1 MVNGRVVGNHY
12 SSILLL
18 VIYYYNDG
26 NNKNTSKEEDTRN
39 MKQNLY
45 KFIKTKLTEANLYYK
60 PGFVL
65 AENHYD
71 ENDTVKYIIIPWK
84 NFKENAKKIEF
95 EYASS
100 LNLFNEFYIM
110 DKNMSAICEFNKLI
124 MAEDPNY
131 RGIDI
136 QRGSKFLNALPFD
149 IYFSN
154 CTCKSFPRIIIK
166 LLFIDYLVPTSKDYR
181 KDYFVWYKNG
191 NRFLVF
197 NLSNEAVRVQLGDS
211 KEAILHY
218 DTRPKECNMVQE
230 NQYIEKFTR
239 MLTKIAP
246 KDMQII
252 LYIGVCPLSGDEE
265 YVKNAIIG
273 RKNLA
278 YKLSLRYKNVTPV
291 YDYREMKIPE

>member
-1 MVNGRVVGNHY
+1 
-12 SSILLL
+12 
-18 VIYYYNDG
+18 
-26 NNKNTSKEEDTRN
+26 

-45 KFIKTKLTEANLYYK
+45 NYVKTELDRILLFD
-60 PGFVL
+60 PGFII

-71 ENDTVKYIIIPWK
+71 EDYPTRYLFIPWIE
-84 NFKENAKKIEF
+84 FKEIAERIDF

-100 LNLFNEFYIM
+100 LDIFHKFYVMDERMSVVHEFNEVISTTDPDYMGTI
-110 DKNMSAICEFNKLI
+110 LI
-124 MAEDPNY
+124 P
-131 RGIDI
+131 
-136 QRGSKFLNALPFD
+136 GSRFLNMIPFD
-149 IYFSN
+149 VYFAN
-154 CTCKSFPRIIIK
+154 HTIKSFDRLLIK
-166 LLFIDYLVPTSKDYR
+166 LLFKEYLVPSSINYR

-191 NRFLVF
+191 NKFLVF

-230 NQYIEKFTR
+230 NQYIEKFIR
-239 MLTKIAP
+239 MLTKIAQ

-252 LYIGVCPLSGDEE
+252 VYIGVCPLSGDEE
-265 YVKNAIIG
+265 YVKNAIIS

-278 YKLSLRYKNVTPV
+278 YKLSLRYKNVIPV

>member
-1 MVNGRVVGNHY
+1 
-12 SSILLL
+12 
-18 VIYYYNDG
+18 
-26 NNKNTSKEEDTRN
+26 

-45 KFIKTKLTEANLYYK
+45 KFIKAKLTEVKLFYK
-60 PGFVL
+60 PGFIL

-71 ENDTVKYIIIPWK
+71 ENDSVRYILIPWK
-84 NFKENAKKIEF
+84 EFKENAKKINF

-100 LNLFNEFYIM
+100 LNMFHNFYIVDQQLSVM
-110 DKNMSAICEFNKLI
+110 HEFTEVVTAVSEEDEDYEGTILRRDSEFWNM
-124 MAEDPNY
+124 
-131 RGIDI
+131 
-136 QRGSKFLNALPFD
+136 LPFD
-149 IYFSN
+149 VYFSK
-154 CTCKSFPRIIIK
+154 CTYKSHPRLIIK
-166 LLFIDYLVPTSKDYR
+166 MLFIDYLVPTSKDYR
-181 KDYFVWYKNG
+181 KDYFIWYKNG

-218 DTRPKECNMVQE
+218 DTRPKECNMLQD
-230 NQYIEKFTR
+230 NQYIEKFVR

-252 LYIGVCPLSGDEE
+252 VYIGVCPLSGDEE
-265 YVKNAIIG
+265 YVKNTIIS